1 MPESFPVW
9 VGVDVSKRRLDMCI
23 RPSGET
29 LQEPNVELGIR
40 RIVERLRQT
49 QPELVVVEATAG
61 LEALLVADL
70 AAADIAVAVV
80 NPRQV
85 RSFARATGKLAKTD
99 VIDAS
104 VLAHFAE
111 AVRPEVR
118 SLPNAQ
124 AREFS
129 EFVVRRRQVVEMIVA
144 EKARLAGV
152 CGATRSDIAA
162 HIAWLEKRLKR
173 LDGELQSLVEASPI
187 WCAKQEL
194 LRSVP
199 GVGNVL
205 SLTLLAA
212 LPELGT
218 LTGKQIAS
226 LVGVAP
232 MNRDSGTMHG
242 KRSIWGGRAQ
252 VRAVLYMATLAS
264 VRCNPVIADFYS
276 RLRAKGKPPKVGL
289 TACMRKLLVILNAI
303 SKSEQPWRGETSVV
317 RAREMLAYDCLN
329 ESHRPLEMSA
339 IGLAF

>member
-1 MPESFPVW
+1 MSESLRVW
-9 VGVDVSKRRLDMCI
+9 AGIDVSKRCLDVCI
-23 RPSGET
+23 RPSGEIF
-29 LQEPNVELGIR
+29 QEPNSEIGVR
-40 RIVERLRQT
+40 RITEQLQQI
-49 QPELVVVEATAG
+49 QPDLVVLEATAG
-61 LEALLVADL
+61 FEALLAAGL
-70 AAADIAVAVV
+70 AAAGIAVAVV

-85 RSFARATGKLAKTD
+85 RSFAQATGRLAKTD
-99 VIDAS
+99 KIDAS

-118 SLPNAQ
+118 PLPDAQ

-187 WCAKQEL
+187 WCEKREL
-194 LRSVP
+194 LCSVP
-199 GVGNVL
+199 GVGAVL

-218 LTGKQIAS
+218 LSGKQIAS

-232 MNRDSGTMHG
+232 VNRDSGTMRS
-242 KRSIWGGRAQ
+242 KRTIWGGRAQ
-252 VRAVLYMATLAS
+252 VRAVLYMATLGA
-264 VRCNPVIADFYS
+264 VRCNPVLATFYT
-276 RLRAKGKPPKVGL
+276 RLRVNGKPPKVAL
-289 TACMRKLLVILNAI
+289 TACMRKLLVMLNAI
-303 SKSEQPWRGETSVV
+303 VKSNQSWCAAIPLATAAARAPSGPSTEV
-317 RAREMLAYDCLN
+317 R
-329 ESHRPLEMSA
+329 
-339 IGLAF
+339 GLAALAAC